1 MRINPLF
8 VCVCVTFFVGGCSM
22 EGGAAPGAADLKAEA
37 SMVDQTPAAPLPL
50 AESLFKEDQAVIS
63 NQAMAEIL
71 SAKITLPKDG
81 KLAVVR
87 FGQMPYWWGWSEDF
101 VRVNRQIDDDFL
113 GRLKT
118 APRVRDVAYLP
129 SLV

>member
-1 MRINPLF
+1 MRINTIISCIMLAL
-8 VCVCVTFFVGGCSM
+8 FVGGCAT
-22 EGGAAPGAADLKAEA
+22 EGGAAPGAADSRAAEA
-37 SMVDQTPAAPLPL
+37 SVRDQTAAATQPL
-50 AESLFKEDQAVIS
+50 EKSLFAEDQAVIS

-71 SAKITLPKDG
+71 AAKITLPNNA

-118 APRVRDVAYLP
+118 A
-129 SLV
+129 